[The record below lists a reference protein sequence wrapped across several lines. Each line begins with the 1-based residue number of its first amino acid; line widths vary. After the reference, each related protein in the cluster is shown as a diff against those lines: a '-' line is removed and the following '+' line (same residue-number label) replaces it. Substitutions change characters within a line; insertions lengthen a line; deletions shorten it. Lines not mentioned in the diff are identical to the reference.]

1 MLKLQ
6 IALSQSTSPL
16 CCSSNN
22 PTQQLAP
29 SAPHSQHTVY
39 PDMVCVVRFSRTRS
53 PWIMYCTYVCVTEK
67 AVCCVVVVLKIF
79 WHALVD
85 SVIWNF
91 NIWRLHCY
99 GGTEGDQLLKYALVM
114 GLCCW

>member
-39 PDMVCVVRFSRTRS
+39 SDMVCVVRFSRTRS
-53 PWIMYCTYVCVTEK
+53 LWIMYCTYICVTEK

-91 NIWRLHCY
+91 NI
-99 GGTEGDQLLKYALVM
+99 
-114 GLCCW
+114 